1 MQASL
6 HLAFLA
12 LIASLTACA
21 AAGESA
27 QVHSAAPIPANTPVE
42 NEGMRERNQELVAR
56 AQANPK
62 ARLMF
67 LGDSITQGWDAAG
80 KSVWDVE
87 FAALEAIN
95 LGVGGDRTEHV
106 LWRLQQGAY
115 DQLRPEVI
123 VMMIG
128 TNNTGHRMD
137 PPQDIEGGVRAILAD
152 LRRRYPKAKLALL
165 AIFPRGETLDDE
177 MRKNNAAANKLLA
190 PLAREFGAEWLDLNR
205 AFVDSQGVLSKE
217 LMPDLLH
224 PNERGY
230 DAWANAMSG
239 SLKRW
244 MR

>member
-1 MQASL
+1 MQAPL
-6 HLAFLA
+6 RLAFLT
-12 LIASLTACA
+12 LFASLAACA
-21 AAGESA
+21 SA
-27 QVHSAAPIPANTPVE
+27 SEDAQARTAAPSTANTPVE
-42 NEGMRERNQELVAR
+42 NEGMRARNQELVAR

-67 LGDSITQGWDAAG
+67 LGDSITQGWDGAG
-80 KSVWDVE
+80 RSVWDLE
-87 FAALEAIN
+87 FAPLDAIN
-95 LGVGGDRTEHV
+95 LGVSGDRTEHV

-115 DQLRPEVI
+115 DQLRPELI

-137 PPQDIEGGVRAILAD
+137 PPADIEGGVRAILAD

-165 AIFPRGETLDDE
+165 AIFPRGENADDE
-177 MRKNNAAANKLLA
+177 MRRNNAEANKLLA
-190 PLAREFGAEWLDLNR
+190 PLAREVGAEWLDLNR
-205 AFVDSQGVLSKE
+205 AFVDANGVLSKQ

-230 DAWANAMSG
+230 DAWANAMREPIS
-239 SLKRW
+239 RW